1 MNICMALC
9 LLAVCDP
16 PKSLNATA
24 KLKLLLMMKVL
35 DMELYVLFLS
45 FCRYEW
51 VGWRNDTQDFH
62 GPLII
67 TFKFDQVRNFSKV
80 IIQCNNMFS
89 KDVRVFKM
97 ALVYFSVGGNLFQ
110 NQPVKY
116 DFILDNVVEYA
127 RPVMIKL
134 KHNIGKYVRLQLYFD
149 AKWMMISEVQFES
162 GK

>member
-1 MNICMALC
+1 
-9 LLAVCDP
+9 
-16 PKSLNATA
+16 
-24 KLKLLLMMKVL
+24 
-35 DMELYVLFLS
+35 
-45 FCRYEW
+45 
-51 VGWRNDTQDFH
+51 
-62 GPLII
+62 
-67 TFKFDQVRNFSKV
+67 
-80 IIQCNNMFS
+80 
-89 KDVRVFKM
+89 M